1 MKAYVLF
8 ALLSAP
14 MGEEETKSDVLK
26 LKCKANGGV

>member
-14 MGEEETKSDVLK
+14 VGKEEIMSDVLK
-26 LKCKANGGV
+26 LKCKANKGV